1 MAEAIKE
8 GNLVYL
14 AFDGWIENPGS
25 DPQLFDTTDEDRAK
39 EADLFD
45 EKRTY
50 GELPVIVG
58 SGRLMEGLEQ
68 AILDAKVGEEKEVVI
83 PPAQGMGERDPK
95 LVELFPLR
103 EFRRREIE
111 PQQGMEVQVR
121 NRMGTVTA
129 VTAGRVRVDFNN
141 PLAGRTLR
149 YKFKVLKK
157 VKAAK
162 AKVKAIIEMDYG
174 SSDDF
179 QIKVEKGKAS
189 IILPDTS
196 KVDEAWFVNKFR
208 VVSDLREHA
217 GLKTILFLE
226 EYTTPKEEA
235 PTEETKE
242 THVEKVLSLR
252 EAREGLEALT
262 PREFEEKVAEIFRSY
277 DYQVDQTPYNQDLG
291 IDLLMKDK
299 EGRRYAV
306 QIKQHARGTIGRP
319 DLQKL
324 QGAMLN
330 AKVKRATFV
339 ASSQFSEP
347 AKQYAHENS
356 IQLIDG
362 DELAK
367 MYLTAERKKSG

>member
-39 EADLFD
+39 EADLFN

-50 GELPVIVG
+50 GEFPFIVG
-58 SGRLMEGLEQ
+58 SGRLPEGLEQ
-68 AILDAKVGEEKEVVI
+68 AILNAKVGEEKEVII

-95 LVELFPLR
+95 LVELLPLR

-174 SSDDF
+174 SADDF

-189 IILPDTS
+189 IILPDAS

-217 GLKTILFLE
+217 GLKTIQFLE

-235 PTEETKE
+235 PTEEE
-242 THVEKVLSLR
+242 TS
-252 EAREGLEALT
+252 EA
-262 PREFEEKVAEIFRSY
+262 
-277 DYQVDQTPYNQDLG
+277 
-291 IDLLMKDK
+291 
-299 EGRRYAV
+299 
-306 QIKQHARGTIGRP
+306 
-319 DLQKL
+319 
-324 QGAMLN
+324 
-330 AKVKRATFV
+330 
-339 ASSQFSEP
+339 
-347 AKQYAHENS
+347 
-356 IQLIDG
+356 
-362 DELAK
+362 
-367 MYLTAERKKSG
+367 

>member
-1 MAEAIKE
+1 MAESIKQ

-14 AFDGWIENPGS
+14 EFDGWIENPGS
-25 DPQLFDTTDEDRAK
+25 DPRLFDTTDEDRAK

-50 GELPVIVG
+50 GELPVIAG

-68 AILDAKVGEEKEVVI
+68 AILDAKVGEEKEVVL
-83 PPAQGMGERDPK
+83 PPEKGMGERDPK

-103 EFRRREIE
+103 EFHRKEIE
-111 PQQGMEVQVR
+111 PQQGMEVHIR
-121 NRMGTVTA
+121 NRTGTVTA

-217 GLKTILFLE
+217 GLKTIQFVE
-226 EYTTPKEEA
+226 EYTTPKEET
-235 PTEETKE
+235 PTEEE
-242 THVEKVLSLR
+242 NP
-252 EAREGLEALT
+252 EA
-262 PREFEEKVAEIFRSY
+262 
-277 DYQVDQTPYNQDLG
+277 
-291 IDLLMKDK
+291 
-299 EGRRYAV
+299 
-306 QIKQHARGTIGRP
+306 
-319 DLQKL
+319 
-324 QGAMLN
+324 
-330 AKVKRATFV
+330 
-339 ASSQFSEP
+339 
-347 AKQYAHENS
+347 
-356 IQLIDG
+356 
-362 DELAK
+362 
-367 MYLTAERKKSG
+367 